1 MFGMLLAIAGP
12 LAAQTGLKKAPELP
26 ADEVAP
32 VETQCG
38 QQALS
43 NCTSQRVQ
51 ELRRYREAMR
61 RAATVTST
69 GTMSVD
75 EARRVGNYDRW
86 LTDIAN
92 SAEQISL
99 RGDAVLQL
107 HGAAARGPAIQFHQ
121 QYLAFMKR
129 LRTESRLHDTS
140 VGLMKRKHA
149 VLVNMLGG
157 AQ

>member
-1 MFGMLLAIAGP
+1 MFAALLAVAGP
-12 LAAQTGLKKAPELP
+12 VVAQAGQKKLPALP

-43 NCTSQRVQ
+43 ACTSQRVQ
-51 ELRRYREAMR
+51 ELRRYREGMR
-61 RAATVTST
+61 RAAAVTSN
-69 GTMSVD
+69 GMMSVD
-75 EARRVGNYDRW
+75 EGRRVGNYDRW
-86 LTDIAN
+86 LTDVAN

-129 LRTESRLHDTS
+129 LRTESPRHDTRS
-140 VGLMKRKHA
+140 GQMKRKHA
-149 VLVNMLGG
+149 VLMNMLGG
-157 AQ
+157 EQ